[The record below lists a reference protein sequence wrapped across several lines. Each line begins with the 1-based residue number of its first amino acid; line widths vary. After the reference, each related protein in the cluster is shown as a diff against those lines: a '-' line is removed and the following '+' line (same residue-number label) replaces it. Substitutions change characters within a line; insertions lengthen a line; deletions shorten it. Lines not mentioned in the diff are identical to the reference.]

1 MASSGL
7 IRFPYRMATIEQLAD
22 ALNRTGRLVAG
33 IRDDQW
39 GKPTPCSEWDVR
51 ALVNHVV
58 NGTTAAASALGAETH
73 PTAEYDEAASML
85 LSAFGQPG
93 ALDRIVTIPFGTVPG
108 AVALHVRLTELLVH
122 GWDIAQATS
131 QRTDFPEEL
140 AEEELA
146 FSKAA
151 LEAVPPGRSPFAA
164 PQPVPEGAPALD
176 RLVAVL
182 GREVK

>member
-1 MASSGL
+1 MASARP

-22 ALNRTGRLVAG
+22 ALDRTGRLVEG

-39 GKPTPCSEWDVR
+39 GNSTPCIEWDVR

-58 NGTTAAASALGAETH
+58 NGNTAAASALGAETH
-73 PTAEYDEAASML
+73 PTAKYDEAASML
-85 LSAFGQPG
+85 LAAFGQPG
-93 ALDRIVTIPFGTVPG
+93 VLDRIVTIPFGAVPG
-108 AVALHVRLTELLVH
+108 SVALHIRLTELLVH
-122 GWDIAQATS
+122 GWDIAQATG
-131 QRTDFPEEL
+131 QPTDFPEEL

-151 LEAVPPGRSPFAA
+151 LDAVPAGPGPFAA
-164 PQPVPEGAPALD
+164 PKPVPEDARALD